1 MAQSRMKQMAD
12 KGRTEPEFAVGEEVY
27 LKLKGPHLKSL
38 LAGPISK
45 LTPRYFG
52 PFPIVAKVGKVAYKL
67 LLPERTGIHPVFH
80 VSLLKKA
87 AVSEQVELL
96 LPSGLREGTETPE
109 PLAIIDKRVLYQQG
123 APLIQVLVRWSN
135 GDDDSS
141 TWEYLPDLLDRFPRA
156 ASLLAIS

>member
-1 MAQSRMKQMAD
+1 MAQNRIKQMAD
-12 KGRTEPEFAVGEEVY
+12 KGRTEREFAMGEEVY

-38 LAGPISK
+38 LVGPISK

-67 LLPERTGIHPVFH
+67 HLLERTGIHLVFH
-80 VSLLKKA
+80 VCLLKKA
-87 AVSEQVELL
+87 AAGQQVEPL
-96 LPSGLREGTETPE
+96 LPSGPREGIETPK

-123 APLIQVLVRWSN
+123 APMMQVLIRWSN

-141 TWEYLPDLLDRFPRA
+141 TWEYLPSLVDRFPRA